1 MHHVANPKLS
11 KIILNVIASA
21 ALIGG
26 PITPTF
32 AAEPIE
38 LVVAYAA
45 GGVSDLMARNLAHYL
60 EPEVGSKIIVQN
72 RPGAA
77 GMIGTDHVYKA
88 NADGN
93 TLLLARIAT
102 LAVAPALQSVPYDP
116 AGFSVLGL
124 IATDPFTCVT
134 STRKQYKTLDDL
146 KQVLQQRPG
155 TVTYSSSGV
164 GSLNQFAALRL
175 LEALSIEKPLRA
187 AVHIPSQGEG
197 PALTSVAG
205 GHIDFFCG
213 NVAPIMPQIKSG
225 TVRALFVTSAERIAG
240 LEDVPTAREVGVPEM
255 EEVVGWS
262 ALVGPPGLSTEQV
275 ALFEGALSKMSEN
288 QEWRSFIEKVGS
300 IPQVLPPDE
309 TTRYLDE
316 QATLYKDMVER
327 LALRPANS

>member
-1 MHHVANPKLS
+1 MHHVATPTLPRTLIHLTLS
-11 KIILNVIASA
+11 T
-21 ALIGG
+21 ALIGAAF
-26 PITPTF
+26 PSS
-32 AAEPIE
+32 AAEPVE

-45 GGVSDLMARNLAHYL
+45 GGVSDLMARNVAHYL
-60 EPEVGSKIIVQN
+60 EPEIGNKIIVQN

-77 GMIGTDHVYKA
+77 GMIGTDHVFKA

-102 LAVAPALQSVPYDP
+102 LAVAPALQNVPYDP
-116 AGFSVLGL
+116 AGFSVIGL

-134 STRKQYKTLDDL
+134 STRKHYKTVDDL

-175 LEALSIEKPLRA
+175 LEALGIEAPLRA

-225 TVRALFVTSAERIAG
+225 TVRALFVTSEERIEG
-240 LEDVPTAREVGVPEM
+240 LEDVPTAKEVGIPEM
-255 EEVVGWS
+255 AEVVGWS
-262 ALVGPPGLSTEQV
+262 ALVGPPGLADTQV
-275 ALFEGALSKMSEN
+275 TLFAEAMGKMSSN

-300 IPQVLPPDE
+300 VPNVLPPE
-309 TTRYLDE
+309 ATTRYIEE
-316 QATLYKDMVER
+316 QAQLYKDMVER
-327 LALRPANS
+327 LALRPTTP